1 MTQSSSPVVSMLH
14 VRLLYGGVFLVSASV
29 LVLQIALTRLF
40 SFTIWYHFAYVTIS
54 VALLGYGASGA
65 FVSVFP
71 RLAGDSPAH
80 RLPSYALGSGLSIV
94 LALLAFAYVPFH
106 PFQVRTNPVTQ
117 IPMMVVFYAA
127 ATIPFFF
134 AGLCVSSALKTLS
147 DRVSRLY
154 FADLLG
160 AGVGCAVVILAIKA
174 LTTPGA
180 VVAAA
185 VAVSLAGV
193 LFSLSGERRRSLLP
207 LAGAVAIAVIGLV
220 IVSTVRFLPSPEK
233 FLHSF
238 IAAGVEKGMVDYG
251 HRWTAIFRTDVFGFT
266 NEDFWRRGS
275 YAGWGISPYWRERA
289 ITESPRI
296 RIITH
301 DGDAAAVIYNFDG
314 DLSKLEMFDHHI
326 LKTPYVL
333 LDRPHVLVIGVGGGT
348 DIVNA
353 VKNGAQHVTGIELD
367 PVTVEAVR
375 RDQADFAGHLYDRAD
390 VTVVA
395 GEGRSTLRHSDERY
409 DLIQMTGVDTLAALS
424 TGAYVLSESY
434 LYTVEA
440 MHEFLDHLAPGGL
453 LCIIVADE
461 RGGSGG
467 GFPRHTMRQLSLF
480 VTALHE
486 RGIEDAGSRI
496 AVLASTEGVPQ
507 VALLLKNGPF
517 TPEERQRL
525 GEFALRL
532 GFKIWALPGRELP
545 TLHSQFLHM
554 TAREQERFLAEAPLW
569 LTPTT
574 DDNPFFF
581 NFYRWQSLGPSLN
594 EVDVGHTL
602 ATGQIVLGLILV
614 FSILLSTL
622 LILFPLFVFQRRGL
636 ETRGR
641 WGFVAYFVALG
652 LGFILLEISFIQ
664 KFVLFLGYP
673 TYSLTVVLFSLLTFS
688 GIGSFLTGRMR
699 TRPEQRLAF
708 LFAAL
713 AVVSIACVL
722 CLPFLFQAFLGSSL
736 AVRVAVS
743 SLVLLPLGLVL
754 GMFFPSG
761 IQLVRLTNES
771 FVPWAWGINGCASVV
786 GTVLSVV
793 LAMSLG
799 FRMVTFISL
808 GIYGVGVLGMW
819 LSAREIA
826 A

>member
-1 MTQSSSPVVSMLH
+1 MTQKPSPAPSVRQ
-14 VRLLYGGVFLVSASV
+14 VRLLCGGVFLVSASV

-71 RLAGDSPAH
+71 GLARNGSTRGLPA
-80 RLPSYALGSGLSIV
+80 YALASGLSI
-94 LALLAFAYVPFH
+94 LCALVTFAYVPFH
-106 PFQVRTNPVTQ
+106 PFQLHANSATQ
-117 IPMMVVFYAA
+117 IPLMLVFYGAV
-127 ATIPFFF
+127 TTPFFF
-134 AGLCVSSALKTLS
+134 AGLCVSIALKTLS
-147 DRVSRLY
+147 DRVSFLY
-154 FADLLG
+154 FTDLLG
-160 AGVGCAVVILAIKA
+160 AGVGCAVAILAIEK

-185 VAVSLAGV
+185 VGISLAGA
-193 LFSLSGERRRSLLP
+193 LFKWSENRRLSLP
-207 LAGAVAIAVIGLV
+207 AVAGAMGIAASGLV
-220 IVSTVRFLPSPEK
+220 IASTLQFLPSPEK
-233 FLHSF
+233 FLHPFLTAS
-238 IAAGVEKGMVDYG
+238 AEKGVVNYG

-266 NEDFWRRGS
+266 DEDFWRRGS

-301 DGDAAAVIYNFDG
+301 DGDASAVIYNFDG

-333 LDRPHVLVIGVGGGT
+333 LDRPRVLVIGVGGGA

-367 PVTVEAVR
+367 PTTVEAVR

-390 VTVVA
+390 VAVTA
-395 GEGRSTLRHSDERY
+395 GEGRSTLRYSNERY
-409 DLIQMTGVDTLAALS
+409 DLIELTGVDTLAALS

-440 MHEFLDHLAPGGL
+440 MQEFLNHLSPGGL
-453 LCIIVADE
+453 LSITVADFA
-461 RGGSGG
+461 SGAG
-467 GFPRHTMRQLSLF
+467 GFPRHSMRQLSLF
-480 VTALHE
+480 VAALRD
-486 RGIEDAGSRI
+486 RGVEDPASHV
-496 AVLASTEGVPQ
+496 AVLASAEGSPQ
-507 VALLLKNGPF
+507 VALLLKSAPF
-517 TPEERQRL
+517 TPEEDHRL
-525 GEFALRL
+525 GEFAGRL
-532 GFKIWALPGRELP
+532 GFKIWALPGERLP
-545 TLHSQFLHM
+545 TLHSRFLYM
-554 TAREQERFLAEAPLW
+554 TDSERERFFKQAPLW

-581 NFYRWQSLGPSLN
+581 NFYRWRSLGQRLD
-594 EVDVGHTL
+594 EVDVADTL
-602 ATGQIVLGLILV
+602 ATGQIVLGMLLV
-614 FSILLSTL
+614 FSVIFSAL
-622 LILFPLFVFQRRGL
+622 LILLPLFVFQRRGL
-636 ETRGR
+636 KVRGR

-688 GIGSFLTGRMR
+688 GIGSVLTARMR
-699 TRPEQRLAF
+699 SLPEQRLAF

-713 AVVSIACVL
+713 ALVSTSYAL
-722 CLPFLFQAFLGSSL
+722 GLPFLFQVFLGSSL
-736 AVRVAVS
+736 AVRAAMS
-743 SLVLLPLGLVL
+743 SLVLLPLGLIL

-761 IQLVRLTNES
+761 IQLVRRADEN

-786 GTVLSVV
+786 GTVLSVI

-799 FRMVTFISL
+799 FRTVTFVSL
-808 GIYGVGVLGMW
+808 GIYALGVVGMRVG
-819 LSAREIA
+819 ARA
-826 A
+826 GTV